1 MGSDMIIYMRW
12 DKDIVYVLSVSLVY
26 IFKFPIFHA
35 LNVLSSFIWRLTVD
49 ISVVKNEVLYYKEEE
64 EERNMKDETDDDG
77 REEGRK
83 KL

>member
-1 MGSDMIIYMRW
+1 MYR
-12 DKDIVYVLSVSLVY
+12 
-26 IFKFPIFHA
+26 
-35 LNVLSSFIWRLTVD
+35 RLTVD

-83 KL
+83 KCKRFPLLCSYTNIYIKKKD